1 MSEVLDKFFEGRIST
16 LKQFLEKVFK
26 NVPEFNQLANELSN
40 DSERFIVAYPSQLP
54 ELFLKPSVNTMQQ
67 VTFLAFYILSD
78 ILGSLWGSLLHTEP
92 IW

>member
-16 LKQFLEKVFK
+16 LKQFVEKVFK

-54 ELFLKPSVNTMQQ
+54 ELFLKSSVNNTMQQ

-78 ILGSLWGSLLHTEP
+78 ILGSL
-92 IW
+92 